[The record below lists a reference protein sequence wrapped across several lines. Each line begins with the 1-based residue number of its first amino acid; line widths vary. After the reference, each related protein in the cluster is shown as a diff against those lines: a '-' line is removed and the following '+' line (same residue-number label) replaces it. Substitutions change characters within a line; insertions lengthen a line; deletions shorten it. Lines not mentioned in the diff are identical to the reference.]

1 MKTHPTFIERY
12 SLPIFLILTPLISLS
27 LPLLPLPPET
37 LPLLIAL
44 IPALMGIILAALLK
58 KLFQWRVG
66 LKWYLIA
73 LSMALV
79 LRLTMSLL
87 ALLLGWIPAI
97 QFATWGPAQN
107 FFVFFNG
114 GMTSAESLLLMT
126 AVTAAIAII
135 LTPIFGPSLPRSPL
149 KEAVIANTT

>member
-1 MKTHPTFIERY
+1 MKTHLTFIERY
-12 SLPIFLILTPLISLS
+12 SLPIFLILTLLISLS
-27 LPLLPLPPET
+27 LPLLVPLPPET

-44 IPALMGIILAALLK
+44 IPALMGTILAALTGGGKGASALLK

-97 QFATWGPAQN
+97 QFATWGSAQN
-107 FFVFFNG
+107 FFVFS
-114 GMTSAESLLLMT
+114 MAE
-126 AVTAAIAII
+126 
-135 LTPIFGPSLPRSPL
+135 
-149 KEAVIANTT
+149 